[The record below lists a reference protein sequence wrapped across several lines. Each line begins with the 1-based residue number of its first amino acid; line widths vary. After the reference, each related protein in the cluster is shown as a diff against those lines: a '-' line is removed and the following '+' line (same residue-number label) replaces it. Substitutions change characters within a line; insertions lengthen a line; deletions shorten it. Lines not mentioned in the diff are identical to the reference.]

1 MAEESS
7 SPARLDTLTK
17 HVSEYRSPLSLLS
30 QFFFDLLDLFEQMIA
45 TDEVLLKYPGVDAAA
60 MHLAKDLVK
69 CLSTLNSALQ
79 RCVDSKV
86 VISQSFKDHAM
97 FILQIMHLFSIETL
111 ENLTSSRVTI
121 SFVTC

>member
-69 CLSTLNSALQ
+69 CLIEHVEQRSPKVCRLQ
-79 RCVDSKV
+79 GGDQPK
-86 VISQSFKDHAM
+86 
-97 FILQIMHLFSIETL
+97 L
-111 ENLTSSRVTI
+111 
-121 SFVTC
+121 